1 MAHDTDR
8 RPRNWYRLDNVGKF
22 YSSQAGRS
30 AQTVFRYAA
39 TMSEPVNPTALQTAW
54 EHTIAVFPS
63 FNVHLRNGF
72 FWHYLEQSE
81 RTPAVEPERHPICAR
96 LHTGPDSPLL
106 RVSYYQARI
115 NLEVSHMIADGRGAL
130 VLFKALLHE
139 YAHVRYGIEAAAA
152 GLDGSAAQKAEDGFA
167 KFYDPS
173 DATAARHHRDADAG
187 TDTAAEADGKS
198 TEGSAN
204 DSPASANNANA
215 QQSTTDGG
223 VSNAHK
229 PRLYRIAGLRDRTR
243 PTFMECHLDVRAAL
257 GIAHRMDVTL
267 TALLVA
273 AIIGAIR
280 DSMPRRQRNR
290 AIRVDIPVDL
300 RAFFDSRT
308 VRNFFGLTFV
318 AYTPGDTDESLE
330 TIARRINTQL
340 AAAVVR
346 ERAVT
351 HTNRMIRLERNPLL
365 RLSPS
370 PAKDLVLELAS
381 RIVAASTTT
390 TMSNIGRVRLDDAM
404 APYVRDLNV
413 TTTPEGLNFMAC
425 SYGNDL
431 SIGISTSLA
440 DLDAVR
446 GLCRTL
452 TGLGLQVRMH
462 IAGAEAQHAG
472 IMDGAADTTDDTN
485 GITTTSNATAKP
497 SSNASCA
504 MNTTDATDNATRGT
518 ANGLPEKERA

>member
-39 TMSEPVNPTALQTAW
+39 TMSEPVDPVSLQTAW

-63 FNVHLRNGF
+63 FNVHLRSGF

-81 RTPAVEPERHPICAR
+81 RTPAVEPEQHPICAR

-173 DATAARHHRDADAG
+173 DAAADRQQRDADAS
-187 TDTAAEADGKS
+187 ADADNATGADAGKKS
-198 TEGSAN
+198 SSG
-204 DSPASANNANA
+204 SANNANA
-215 QQSTTDGG
+215 QQSATDGD
-223 VSNAHK
+223 VSNARK

-330 TIARRINTQL
+330 TIARRINKQL
-340 AAAVVR
+340 SATVVR

-390 TMSNIGRVRLDDAM
+390 TMSNIGRVRLDEAM

-462 IAGAEAQHAG
+462 IAGTEAQHAG
-472 IMDGAADTTDDTN
+472 IMDSASDVTDDTG
-485 GITTTSNATAKP
+485 GITGASDATVKP
-497 SSNASCA
+497 SSNASHA
-504 MNTTDATDNATRGT
+504 MNVSEATSNATSNAT
-518 ANGLPEKERA
+518 NGLSDKERAR